1 MHYQLDLLTAMNQKL
16 MGNEKMFRMICGTS
30 SNAFLYYIF
39 SEDRFEM
46 LGLWQHYF
54 NFPIRSASDLH
65 KLINCAKAEY
75 ISELE
80 EALFCENKH
89 KESQIVECE
98 MQDKKWLE
106 FEVTVTYSETDEPSE
121 KIIRIRDV
129 TKRKKQT
136 EELKYMAYYDSLT
149 GLYNRNYFVR
159 ILSEWVR
166 KAQTEKATI
175 DVLCIRMDDFKRI
188 NDSMGMIAGDEILQA
203 FGLFLRDL
211 QSEDIIVSHF
221 NDDIYYLAI
230 YNPYGNH
237 NVDAVYRKIGQ
248 RTEQPFQMMGNIEQK
263 ITVSIGVANYPESA
277 RNSLE
282 IINCAEIVQSQ
293 KKESG
298 TNSIAYFEAPILTDF
313 IENIQ
318 IENKLKEAIEDHA
331 FELYYQP
338 QYDAGS
344 KKLRGVEA
352 LIRWRGQ
359 DGKFVSP
366 AVFIPLAEK
375 DGLIVQIG
383 NWVLEEGIR
392 AYADWYRKYEYPMV
406 LSLNIS
412 ALQYKKADFVHHL
425 LMLIEKYQVDPALIE
440 LEITESVLIEDF
452 NSVVD
457 KLNTLKEY
465 GIKIS
470 LDDFGTG
477 FSSLSYLKGLPI
489 DTLKIDKS
497 FIDTVINDHPT
508 RVITESIIAMV
519 KKLGCETVAEGVETQ
534 EQYDYVVQK
543 ENLIEQEVNRL
554 QSLKI
559 GANKKTQ
566 EFLERHNSAS
576 LKTGT
581 YMSELMCRPELS
593 YEILAE
599 LDEDRPILPADVI
612 EQVNINIKYDGYIK
626 RQQKQVEQFKKIENK
641 KIPVDVDYDDIGS
654 LRLEA
659 RQKLTKYRPLS
670 VGQASRISGVSP
682 ADISVLL
689 IYLETYYK
697 SGKIL
702 F

>member
-54 NFPIRSASDLH
+54 DFPIRSASDLH
-65 KLINCAKAEY
+65 RLINCAKAEY
-75 ISELE
+75 ISALE
-80 EALFCENKH
+80 ETLFCENKH
-89 KESQIVECE
+89 KESQITECE

-121 KIIRIRDV
+121 KIIRIRDA

-203 FGLFLRDL
+203 FGFFLRDL

-392 AYADWYRKYEYPMV
+392 VYADWYRKYGYPMV

-425 LMLIEKYQVDPALIE
+425 LVLIEKYQVDPALIE

-534 EQYDYVVQK
+534 EQYDYLK
-543 ENLIEQEVNRL
+543 AVNCDNI
-554 QSLKI
+554 Q
-559 GANKKTQ
+559 G
-566 EFLERHNSAS
+566 FL
-576 LKTGT
+576 LGKP
-581 YMSELMCRPELS
+581 MP
-593 YEILAE
+593 AE
-599 LDEDRPILPADVI
+599 
-612 EQVNINIKYDGYIK
+612 G
-626 RQQKQVEQFKKIENK
+626 VE
-641 KIPVDVDYDDIGS
+641 
-654 LRLEA
+654 
-659 RQKLTKYRPLS
+659 
-670 VGQASRISGVSP
+670 
-682 ADISVLL
+682 
-689 IYLETYYK
+689 
-697 SGKIL
+697 KIL
-702 F
+702 SSIKK